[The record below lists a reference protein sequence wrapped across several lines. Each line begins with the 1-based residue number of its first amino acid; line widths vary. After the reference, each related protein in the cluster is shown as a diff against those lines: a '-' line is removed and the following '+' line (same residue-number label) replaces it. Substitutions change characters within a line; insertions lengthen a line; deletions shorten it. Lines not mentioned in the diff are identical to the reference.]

1 MGVRDKIQNAFASVK
16 DRLGFE
22 KPEPEIQQETKSG
35 IEETEPHN
43 EVLYELE
50 EQKAVLDAFYVHKM
64 SNGQSQIRD
73 KNLDPELLA
82 SAQKAAEIHMEY
94 MYPTSEQVQRDRMD
108 IGELD
113 ENLDNSLREYGREK
127 RLSEVEASQEAYGQ
141 AAEMAEAQKQ
151 SAQIDPG
158 YAALMRETGQMQQR
172 IQDETGMTIT
182 FNENDLRQV
191 HDFEDQCK
199 DRIHEAVKGAN
210 PSLGDVMAESA
221 LRGKAEGSIEAAR
234 ERNME
239 LDKEYAEE
247 LGQTMEDMHMGAA
260 LDNRRQVQALED
272 ARNGDREDALE
283 RDELQGATLS
293 L

>member
-1 MGVRDKIQNAFASVK
+1 MGVMDKLK
-16 DRLGFE
+16 DLANFRTKAPTKL
-22 KPEPEIQQETKSG
+22 ETPSQDVSM
-35 IEETEPHN
+35 EFN
-43 EVLYELE
+43 EGMDPVSYELQ
-50 EQKAVLDAFYVHKM
+50 EQKEMFEAFYVHKM
-64 SNGQSQIRD
+64 SDGQASIRD
-73 KNLDPELLA
+73 QDLDPALLEN
-82 SAQKAAEIHMEY
+82 AQKAAEIHMDC

-151 SAQIDPG
+151 GAQIDPG

-199 DRIHEAVKGAN
+199 DRIHEAVKGTN

-239 LDKEYAEE
+239 LDNEYAEE

-272 ARNGDREDALE
+272 ARNGDREEVLE